1 MERNKPKTKFFT
13 PTGRFNN
20 IFWVLILVT
29 GVSTALKGQ
38 REFYFADTI
47 YPISMNHTV
56 VPHLDSLETRYELEF
71 RDTLKEP
78 FALLIESYPGSR
90 DQVLSLAIPRK
101 KGGFEI
107 YEVFRNTGHGIA
119 TERLDLNGYGK
130 RELLIRYVDGDGRS
144 GWQSGWSD
152 RWKGFA
158 IVDLDQ
164 FLMYG
169 PVQHYYSYLYWE
181 NDLEMV
187 ESDSGR
193 THYDITGSSMA
204 PPEGSNFEPAFEKGS
219 ITFTER
225 DTCNDFDENI
235 VFEIDVPEVVTYE
248 LQGGNLIKIKTP

>member
-1 MERNKPKTKFFT
+1 MESNRAQIIRPLA
-13 PTGRFNN
+13 N
-20 IFWVLILVT
+20 INFEKHYYLALVLSLIAT
-29 GVSTALKGQ
+29 TLKAQ

-47 YPISMNHTV
+47 HPISMNHTV
-56 VPHLDSLETRYELEF
+56 VPHLDRLETRYELEYL
-71 RDTLKEP
+71 DTLMEP
-78 FALLIESYPGSR
+78 YAFLIESYPGAR
-90 DQVLSLAIPRK
+90 DQLLSLAIPRK

-107 YEVFRNTGHGIA
+107 YEVFRNNGHGIT
-119 TERLDLNGYGK
+119 TERFDLNGSGK

-219 ITFTER
+219 IIFTER

-235 VFEIDVPEVVTYE
+235 VFEIDVPEVVIYK
-248 LQGGNLIKIKTP
+248 LQGENLIKTP